1 MKKYRKEID
10 GLRAIAVIPVILFHT
25 GFQIFAGGFIGV
37 DIFFVISGYLITLI
51 INKEIEN
58 KKFNLFVFY
67 ERRIRR
73 ILPALIFM
81 LAVTYIISYFIF
93 LPGAHK
99 TIGQFVITSIFS
111 ISNLFLYLR
120 GNNYFGL
127 EDGNNPLYHT
137 WSLGVEEQFYFFF
150 PIFLLLANIIFK
162 NKLFLPVTFITLLSF
177 YVSEVVQKDD
187 IIANFYFPHTRGW
200 ELLIGSITALIVNKI
215 GSKKNEII
223 SLIGLT
229 AILLSIFIFDKTFP
243 FPSIYTLV
251 PILGVVLIL
260 IYGNEDTIVAK
271 LLSNKYLVGIGL
283 ISYSIYLWHLPLYT
297 FLKYFFEINNLN
309 LIIYFFL
316 LITVSYFSYK
326 LIEIPFRFKF
336 KRRNFL
342 IYVSISSLILTIV
355 AIFGHL
361 NGGYPERKEIFSKL
375 QHNHGFGIFCNGNA
389 TVSTKCSE
397 SSNPEIAIL
406 GNSYAMFWV
415 NSIKEKYDKK
425 IVQLTQDSCALG
437 FVDIV
442 KDINEMTCKDFYIQS
457 INTISKTNSI
467 SKVILSSNFNKE
479 IDNGLF
485 IESFKKLLFK
495 LNNKNIIVI
504 GPTPKAPFNV
514 GECLAKKELFF
525 SDSNCDFLLSPNHK
539 SKIMKISKILENI
552 ENVKF
557 VDITDIICPNNYCA
571 MKPNNNVLLYVDNGH
586 LSNLRALYVID
597 QLNLRF

>member
-162 NKLFLPVTFITLLSF
+162 NKLFLPVTLIALLSF

-187 IIANFYFPHTRGW
+187 LIANFYFPHTRGW

-223 SLIGLT
+223 SLIGLI

-297 FLKYFFEINNLN
+297 FLKYFFEINNFN
-309 LIIYFFL
+309 LIIYFLL
-316 LITVSYFSYK
+316 LIFVSYLSYK
-326 LIEIPFRFKF
+326 LIEIPFRFKL

-342 IYVSISSLILTIV
+342 LYVSISSLILTIV

-397 SSNPEIAIL
+397 NSNPEIAIL
-406 GNSYAMFWV
+406 GNSYAMSWV

-437 FVDIV
+437 FVDRV
-442 KDINEMTCKDFYIQS
+442 KDINVMTCKDFYIQS
-457 INTISKTNSI
+457 IDTISKTNSI

-479 IDNGLF
+479 IDNDLF

-525 SDSNCDFLLSPNHK
+525 SDSNCDFLLSSNHK
-539 SKIMKISKILENI
+539 SKIMKISKILENMK
-552 ENVKF
+552 NVKF
-557 VDITDIICPNNYCA
+557 VDITDIICPNNYCS
-571 MKPNNNVLLYVDNGH
+571 MKPIDNVLLYVDNGH
-586 LSNLRALYVID
+586 LSNLGALYVIE

>member
-73 ILPALIFM
+73 IFPALIFM

-162 NKLFLPVTFITLLSF
+162 NKLFLPVTLIALLSF

-187 IIANFYFPHTRGW
+187 LIANFYFPHTRGW

-223 SLIGLT
+223 SLIGLI

-297 FLKYFFEINNLN
+297 FLKYFFEINNFN
-309 LIIYFFL
+309 LIIYFLL
-316 LITVSYFSYK
+316 LIFVSYLSYK
-326 LIEIPFRFKF
+326 LIEIPFRFKL

-342 IYVSISSLILTIV
+342 LYVSISSLILTIV

-397 SSNPEIAIL
+397 NSNPEIAIL
-406 GNSYAMFWV
+406 GNSYAMSWV

-437 FVDIV
+437 FVDRV
-442 KDINEMTCKDFYIQS
+442 KDINVMTCKDFYIQS
-457 INTISKTNSI
+457 IDTISKTNSI

-479 IDNGLF
+479 IDNDLF

-525 SDSNCDFLLSPNHK
+525 SDSNCDFLLSSNHK
-539 SKIMKISKILENI
+539 SKIMKISKILENMK
-552 ENVKF
+552 NVKF
-557 VDITDIICPNNYCA
+557 VDITDIICPNNYCS
-571 MKPNNNVLLYVDNGH
+571 MKPIDNVLLYVDNGH
-586 LSNLRALYVID
+586 LSNLGALYVIE